1 MSDTNDPSKE
11 VGFQLAFD
19 GSFSL
24 SLAPDLLKNK
34 RNYLEGMEVMLDA
47 AEFSANKSLAELDW
61 DVWSFRSQLRESFVV
76 AVVAYLEHLVLST
89 CDDLAVVL
97 RSKIGERDFEGNGG
111 FVRAKIFLEKDVN
124 QEGFDKKTW
133 DMLERY
139 RTVRNIIAHSGHLWV
154 DKSKRGK
161 IGSLPGMGEDERG
174 DLELDRHFGI
184 ALIEFTLEV
193 TAHLSKVA
201 ASVASRTSRFH
212 RNS

>member
-24 SLAPDLLKNK
+24 SLAPDLLENK

-61 DVWSFRSQLRESFVV
+61 DVWRFRAQLRESFVV

-97 RSKIGERDFEGNGG
+97 RSKIGERDFKVSMAIYFDPPLAN
-111 FVRAKIFLEKDVN
+111 KIDPPFIV
-124 QEGFDKKTW
+124 
-133 DMLERY
+133 
-139 RTVRNIIAHSGHLWV
+139 
-154 DKSKRGK
+154 
-161 IGSLPGMGEDERG
+161 
-174 DLELDRHFGI
+174 
-184 ALIEFTLEV
+184 
-193 TAHLSKVA
+193 
-201 ASVASRTSRFH
+201 
-212 RNS
+212 